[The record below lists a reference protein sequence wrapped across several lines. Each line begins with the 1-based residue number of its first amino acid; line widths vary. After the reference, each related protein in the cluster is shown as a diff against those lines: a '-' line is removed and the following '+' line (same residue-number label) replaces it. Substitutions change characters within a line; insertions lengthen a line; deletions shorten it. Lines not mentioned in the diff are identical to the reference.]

1 MVSPGT
7 PVASSLHRAGVLWT
21 QLMTQ
26 TMTSKRMCQ
35 NILQVKQPQEI
46 SLISC
51 ADTLCHDECHVGGPG
66 LLSALQIP

>member
-1 MVSPGT
+1 MVRSRNT
-7 PVASSLHRAGVLWT
+7 CCKQFLHVDRGIVT

-46 SLISC
+46 VLLPVQ
-51 ADTLCHDECHVGGPG
+51 TLCHDECHVGGPG